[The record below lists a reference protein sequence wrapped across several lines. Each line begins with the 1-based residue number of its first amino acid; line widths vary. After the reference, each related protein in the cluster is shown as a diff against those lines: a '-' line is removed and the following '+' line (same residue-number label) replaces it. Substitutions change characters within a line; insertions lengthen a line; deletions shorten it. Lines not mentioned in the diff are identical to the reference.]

1 MPRVVPE
8 PATAVTKPE
17 LRGWF
22 PPGVGASTSFFYN
35 REYGANMKAVG
46 LYNCGL
52 AWISSAIACF
62 DASNPKKESSK

>member
-22 PPGVGASTSFFYN
+22 PPGVGASTNFLYDW
-35 REYGANMKAVG
+35 EYGANMKAVG
-46 LYNCGL
+46 LCEYCGL
-52 AWISSAIACF
+52 VWISSAIAYLMRVMP
-62 DASNPKKESSK
+62 S